1 MKINV
6 EEYYNR
12 YAPMVLRRCRQLLR
26 NEQEA
31 MDALQEVFLR
41 VLKYKDRMADNYPSS
56 LLFRISTNV
65 CLNLIREKRVNQIN
79 NSEDILTR
87 ITYFDENEKR
97 FILRNLLDKFFRKEK
112 PSTKEI
118 AVLHFIDEMTLKEV
132 SQEVGLSLSG
142 VRKVIKKLRQQI
154 KIKKVIYDE
163 E

>member
-12 YAPMVLRRCRQLLR
+12 YAPLVLRRCRQLLR
-26 NEQEA
+26 DEQEA
-31 MDALQEVFLR
+31 MDALQEVFVR
-41 VLKYKDRMADNYPSS
+41 VLKHKDRMVDKYHSS

-65 CLNLIREKRVNQIN
+65 CLNLMREKRENQIIN
-79 NSEDILTR
+79 REDILTK
-87 ITYFDENEKR
+87 ITYYDENEKR

-118 AVLHFIDEMTLKEV
+118 AVLHFIDGLTLKEV

-142 VRKVIKKLRQQI
+142 IRKAIKKLRQQI
-154 KIKKVIYDE
+154 KIKKEIYDE